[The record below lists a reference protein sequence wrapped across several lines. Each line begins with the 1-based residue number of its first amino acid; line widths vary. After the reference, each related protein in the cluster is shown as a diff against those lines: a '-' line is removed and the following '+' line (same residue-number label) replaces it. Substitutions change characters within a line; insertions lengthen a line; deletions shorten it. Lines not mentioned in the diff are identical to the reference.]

1 MEKKYKKKEKDLNV
15 LNINFTNL
23 LHQNK
28 LSNITQ
34 NKLQSKIELL
44 KEENYNLNQNLM
56 KYNNNNNFLGISFIE
71 DADNDNNYFYNDK
84 CLEDILN
91 ELDNKTQINQK
102 NNNKNEKNFYSSASK
117 FYPQNYKNMD
127 NSLENN
133 NNLLIKNLKENFGI
147 LIQQTQISQNSKGT
161 IATIMNLL
169 GYNDNEI
176 YKMIGNSRGV
186 ISVPSSNNKYKK

>member
-1 MEKKYKKKEKDLNV
+1 
-15 LNINFTNL
+15 
-23 LHQNK
+23 
-28 LSNITQ
+28 
-34 NKLQSKIELL
+34 
-44 KEENYNLNQNLM
+44 M

-102 NNNKNEKNFYSSASK
+102 NNNKNEKNFCGSASK
-117 FYPQNYKNMD
+117 FYPQNYKNID
-127 NSLENN
+127 NNLENN

-147 LIQQTQISQNSKGT
+147 LMQQTQISQNSKGT